1 MAVHM
6 EYFRPKMSGLI
17 FWKGNRN
24 SETTIRLLVFTFG
37 ILVVGAAF
45 IIWMLVGGAANVNW
59 WKPLG

>member
-1 MAVHM
+1 
-6 EYFRPKMSGLI
+6 MSGLI
-17 FWKGNRN
+17 LWKDNRN